1 LVYSM
6 SNIDVP
12 QTTLSSTAVAPKAIE
27 TAPVNRASGAMQIAS
42 VLDQLARP
50 PLLGENERATVSSQ
64 KSLEIA
70 LKDVNST
77 LATSNTNL
85 SFSVDPSSKRTIIE
99 VKDGET
105 GDTILKLPGDSLKLS
120 WDDAAGYAQEL
131 SEVSGLQWR
140 LATLSEVKSIISS
153 TCVGPAVN
161 PNVFPSLKS
170 SSVWTS
176 SESRGN
182 GDAFKCAISTYNGA
196 YSCRRLKKVK
206 TSFLL
211 IHEPSFL

>member
-1 LVYSM
+1 M

-27 TAPVNRASGAMQIAS
+27 TAPVNRASGTMQIAS

-77 LATSNTNL
+77 LATSSTNL
-85 SFSVDPSSKRTIIE
+85 SFTVDPSSKRTVIE

-105 GDTILKLPGDSLKLS
+105 GDTILKLPGDAILRIAANIESLKGILF
-120 WDDAAGYAQEL
+120 DENL
-131 SEVSGLQWR
+131 
-140 LATLSEVKSIISS
+140 
-153 TCVGPAVN
+153 
-161 PNVFPSLKS
+161 
-170 SSVWTS
+170 
-176 SESRGN
+176 
-182 GDAFKCAISTYNGA
+182 
-196 YSCRRLKKVK
+196 
-206 TSFLL
+206 
-211 IHEPSFL
+211 

>member
-1 LVYSM
+1 M

-12 QTTLSSTAVAPKAIE
+12 QTTLSSTAVEPKAIE
-27 TAPVNRASGAMQIAS
+27 TAPVNRASGAMQTAS

-105 GDTILKLPGDSLKLS
+105 GDIILKLPGDAILRIAANIESLKGILF
-120 WDDAAGYAQEL
+120 DENL
-131 SEVSGLQWR
+131 
-140 LATLSEVKSIISS
+140 
-153 TCVGPAVN
+153 
-161 PNVFPSLKS
+161 
-170 SSVWTS
+170 
-176 SESRGN
+176 
-182 GDAFKCAISTYNGA
+182 
-196 YSCRRLKKVK
+196 
-206 TSFLL
+206 
-211 IHEPSFL
+211 

>member
-1 LVYSM
+1 M

-27 TAPVNRASGAMQIAS
+27 TAPVNRASGTMQIAS

-50 PLLGENERATVSSQ
+50 RLLGENEPATISSQ

-85 SFSVDPSSKRTIIE
+85 SFTVDPSSKRTVIE

-105 GDTILKLPGDSLKLS
+105 GDILLKLPGDAILRIAANIESLKGILF
-120 WDDAAGYAQEL
+120 DENL
-131 SEVSGLQWR
+131 
-140 LATLSEVKSIISS
+140 
-153 TCVGPAVN
+153 
-161 PNVFPSLKS
+161 
-170 SSVWTS
+170 
-176 SESRGN
+176 
-182 GDAFKCAISTYNGA
+182 
-196 YSCRRLKKVK
+196 
-206 TSFLL
+206 
-211 IHEPSFL
+211 

>member
-1 LVYSM
+1 M

-12 QTTLSSTAVAPKAIE
+12 QTTLSSTAVEPKAIE

-105 GDTILKLPGDSLKLS
+105 GDIILKLPGDSLKLS

>member
-1 LVYSM
+1 MYSM

-27 TAPVNRASGAMQIAS
+27 TAPVNRASGTMQIAS

-77 LATSNTNL
+77 LATSSTNL
-85 SFSVDPSSKRTIIE
+85 SFTVDPSSKRTVIE

-105 GDTILKLPGDSLKLS
+105 GDTILKLPGDAILRIAANIESLKGILF
-120 WDDAAGYAQEL
+120 DENL
-131 SEVSGLQWR
+131 
-140 LATLSEVKSIISS
+140 
-153 TCVGPAVN
+153 
-161 PNVFPSLKS
+161 
-170 SSVWTS
+170 
-176 SESRGN
+176 
-182 GDAFKCAISTYNGA
+182 
-196 YSCRRLKKVK
+196 
-206 TSFLL
+206 
-211 IHEPSFL
+211 

>member
-1 LVYSM
+1 M

-12 QTTLSSTAVAPKAIE
+12 QTTLSSTAVEPKAIE
-27 TAPVNRASGAMQIAS
+27 TAPVNRASGAMQISS

-50 PLLGENERATVSSQ
+50 PLLGENEPSIASSQ

-105 GDTILKLPGDSLKLS
+105 GDIILKLPGDAILRIAANIESLKGILF
-120 WDDAAGYAQEL
+120 DENL
-131 SEVSGLQWR
+131 
-140 LATLSEVKSIISS
+140 
-153 TCVGPAVN
+153 
-161 PNVFPSLKS
+161 
-170 SSVWTS
+170 
-176 SESRGN
+176 
-182 GDAFKCAISTYNGA
+182 
-196 YSCRRLKKVK
+196 
-206 TSFLL
+206 
-211 IHEPSFL
+211 

>member
-1 LVYSM
+1 M

-12 QTTLSSTAVAPKAIE
+12 QTTLSSTAVEPKAIE

-77 LATSNTNL
+77 LATSSTNL
-85 SFSVDPSSKRTIIE
+85 SFTVDPSSKRTVIE

-105 GDTILKLPGDSLKLS
+105 GDTILKLPGDAILRIAANIESLKGILF
-120 WDDAAGYAQEL
+120 DENL
-131 SEVSGLQWR
+131 
-140 LATLSEVKSIISS
+140 
-153 TCVGPAVN
+153 
-161 PNVFPSLKS
+161 
-170 SSVWTS
+170 
-176 SESRGN
+176 
-182 GDAFKCAISTYNGA
+182 
-196 YSCRRLKKVK
+196 
-206 TSFLL
+206 
-211 IHEPSFL
+211 

>member
-1 LVYSM
+1 M

-12 QTTLSSTAVAPKAIE
+12 QTTLSSTAVEPKAIE

-85 SFSVDPSSKRTIIE
+85 SFTVDPSSNRTVIE

-105 GDTILKLPGDSLKLS
+105 GDTILKLPGDAILRIAANIESLKGILF
-120 WDDAAGYAQEL
+120 DENL
-131 SEVSGLQWR
+131 
-140 LATLSEVKSIISS
+140 
-153 TCVGPAVN
+153 
-161 PNVFPSLKS
+161 
-170 SSVWTS
+170 
-176 SESRGN
+176 
-182 GDAFKCAISTYNGA
+182 
-196 YSCRRLKKVK
+196 
-206 TSFLL
+206 
-211 IHEPSFL
+211 